1 MCRNW
6 ESNISGDVHWLQK
19 QFKILLY
26 DNVHEDPLSMGD
38 LMYAS
43 GYLFWVVPLLSNG
56 GIRSY
61 Q

>member
-1 MCRNW
+1 
-6 ESNISGDVHWLQK
+6 
-19 QFKILLY
+19 
-26 DNVHEDPLSMGD
+26 MGD